1 MSEERLRSEAP
12 SERSSRIL
20 LGTPSFDARKFYF
33 IKFSLAQDD
42 GEQAR
47 LRRALFTQPSAS
59 NHTLN
64 GEEAMI
70 DLHTHTLL
78 SDGELLPFE
87 LARRAQEVG
96 YKVIGITDHVDSS
109 NIDFVI
115 PRIIAA
121 CNDINKNWKIK
132 AIAGVEITHMP
143 LELIKSTVKFVR
155 SKGIKLVLAHGETI
169 VEPVIKGTNKESLLS
184 DISILT
190 HPGLITLEDA
200 KLAAAKNIYL
210 EITARKGHSLSNGH
224 VVKMARL
231 AGAKLVLNTDS
242 HTPDNLITKDFA
254 EKTLL
259 GAGLDKKEIA
269 AVFRNSEELVSRI
282 T

>member
-1 MSEERLRSEAP
+1 
-12 SERSSRIL
+12 
-20 LGTPSFDARKFYF
+20 
-33 IKFSLAQDD
+33 
-42 GEQAR
+42 
-47 LRRALFTQPSAS
+47 
-59 NHTLN
+59 
-64 GEEAMI
+64 MI

-87 LARRAQEVG
+87 LARRAQEEG

-184 DISILT
+184 GISILT

-200 KLAAAKNIYL
+200 KLAAVKNIYL
-210 EITARKGHSLSNGH
+210 EITARKGHSLANGH

-242 HTPDNLITKDFA
+242 HAPDNLITKDFA
-254 EKTLL
+254 EKVLL
-259 GAGLDKKEIA
+259 GAGLDKKEITQ
-269 AVFRNSEELVSRI
+269 VFKNSEELVSRL

>member
-1 MSEERLRSEAP
+1 
-12 SERSSRIL
+12 
-20 LGTPSFDARKFYF
+20 
-33 IKFSLAQDD
+33 
-42 GEQAR
+42 
-47 LRRALFTQPSAS
+47 
-59 NHTLN
+59 
-64 GEEAMI
+64 MI

-87 LARRAQEVG
+87 LARRAQETG

-121 CNDINKNWKIK
+121 CNDINKNWKIR

-184 DISILT
+184 GISILT

-210 EITARKGHSLSNGH
+210 EITARKGHSLANGH

-254 EKTLL
+254 EKVLL

-269 AVFRNSEELVSRI
+269 QVFKNSEELVSRL

>member
-1 MSEERLRSEAP
+1 
-12 SERSSRIL
+12 
-20 LGTPSFDARKFYF
+20 
-33 IKFSLAQDD
+33 
-42 GEQAR
+42 
-47 LRRALFTQPSAS
+47 
-59 NHTLN
+59 
-64 GEEAMI
+64 MI

-87 LARRAQEVG
+87 LARRAQENG
-96 YKVIGITDHVDSS
+96 YKAIGITDHVDSS
-109 NIDFVI
+109 NINFVI
-115 PRIIAA
+115 PRVIAA

-184 DISILT
+184 DVSILT

-200 KLAAAKNIYL
+200 LLAAGKNIYL
-210 EITARKGHSLSNGH
+210 EITARKGHSLANGH
-224 VVKMARL
+224 VVKMARMS
-231 AGAKLVLNTDS
+231 GAKLVLNTDS
-242 HTPDNLITKDFA
+242 HAPDNLITKDFA
-254 EKTLL
+254 EKVLL
-259 GAGLDKKEIA
+259 GAGLDKKEITQ
-269 AVFRNSEELVSRI
+269 VFKNSEELVSRL

>member
-1 MSEERLRSEAP
+1 
-12 SERSSRIL
+12 
-20 LGTPSFDARKFYF
+20 
-33 IKFSLAQDD
+33 
-42 GEQAR
+42 
-47 LRRALFTQPSAS
+47 
-59 NHTLN
+59 
-64 GEEAMI
+64 MI

-87 LARRAQEVG
+87 LARRAQEAG

-143 LELIKSTVKFVR
+143 LGLIKSTVKFVR

-231 AGAKLVLNTDS
+231 AGAKMVLNTDS

-254 EKTLL
+254 EKVLL
-259 GAGLDKKEIA
+259 AAGLDKKEITQ
-269 AVFRNSEELVSRI
+269 VFKNSEELVSRL

>member
-1 MSEERLRSEAP
+1 
-12 SERSSRIL
+12 
-20 LGTPSFDARKFYF
+20 
-33 IKFSLAQDD
+33 
-42 GEQAR
+42 
-47 LRRALFTQPSAS
+47 
-59 NHTLN
+59 
-64 GEEAMI
+64 
-70 DLHTHTLL
+70 LL

-87 LARRAQEVG
+87 LARRAQENG

-115 PRIIAA
+115 PRVIAA

-200 KLAAAKNIYL
+200 LLAAGKNIYL
-210 EITARKGHSLSNGH
+210 EITARKGHSLTNGH

-242 HTPDNLITKDFA
+242 HAPDNLITKDFA
-254 EKTLL
+254 EKILL
-259 GAGLDKKEIA
+259 GAGLDKKEITQ
-269 AVFRNSEELVSRI
+269 VFKNSEELVSAL

>member
-1 MSEERLRSEAP
+1 
-12 SERSSRIL
+12 
-20 LGTPSFDARKFYF
+20 
-33 IKFSLAQDD
+33 
-42 GEQAR
+42 
-47 LRRALFTQPSAS
+47 
-59 NHTLN
+59 
-64 GEEAMI
+64 MI

-87 LARRAQEVG
+87 LARRAQENG

-132 AIAGVEITHMP
+132 AIAGVELTHIP

-184 DISILT
+184 GISILT

-200 KLAAAKNIYL
+200 KLAASKNIYL
-210 EITARKGHSLSNGH
+210 EITARKGHSLTNGH

-242 HTPDNLITKDFA
+242 HAPDNLITKDFA
-254 EKTLL
+254 EKVLL

-269 AVFRNSEELVSRI
+269 VVFKNSEELVSRL